1 MWSFWNKRTER
12 GPRGSP
18 WYENINLKLETIN
31 ILGIHFSYNEF
42 VAREKF
48 FLKAIFNIQGVYKL
62 WRMISLT
69 IEERIVIFKT
79 LAISKIVYLTLLTN
93 TLNIDELE
101 KIQKKFIW
109 NNSTP
114 KLDVWIKEC
123 RYSDENNK
131 PSMFLYQETLW

>member
-1 MWSFWNKRTER
+1 
-12 GPRGSP
+12 
-18 WYENINLKLETIN
+18 
-31 ILGIHFSYNEF
+31 
-42 VAREKF
+42 
-48 FLKAIFNIQGVYKL
+48 
-62 WRMISLT
+62 MISLT

-131 PSMFLYQETLW
+131 PSMFLYQETL